1 MLHSDIMF
9 TSTVILLSMGQTEII
24 HQPQEKQLHA
34 LSLIKSCHHTI
45 VMVDKMQA
53 SAVNGNYKY
62 CHHVHYQTVCGIFAS
77 LSKIKPW
84 PFGTHI

>member
-34 LSLIKSCHHTI
+34 LSLIKSCHHSI
-45 VMVDKMQA
+45 VMVDA
-53 SAVNGNYKY
+53 
-62 CHHVHYQTVCGIFAS
+62 
-77 LSKIKPW
+77 
-84 PFGTHI
+84 